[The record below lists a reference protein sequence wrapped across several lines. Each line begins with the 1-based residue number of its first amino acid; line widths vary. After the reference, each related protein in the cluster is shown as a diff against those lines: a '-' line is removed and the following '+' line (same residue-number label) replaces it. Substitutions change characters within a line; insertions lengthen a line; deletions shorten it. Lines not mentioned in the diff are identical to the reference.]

1 MENTEQ
7 EAIDTT
13 TGSVS
18 LEERKSSAPLVDDGS
33 THENL
38 MNLFNQLNTKA
49 RTVQERKQIEMLKQ
63 LMPLY
68 QKHDFWDT
76 QPVPSSM
83 KG

>member
-18 LEERKSSAPLVDDGS
+18 LEERKSAALLVDDGS

-38 MNLFNQLNTKA
+38 MNLFN
-49 RTVQERKQIEMLKQ
+49 
-63 LMPLY
+63 
-68 QKHDFWDT
+68 
-76 QPVPSSM
+76 
-83 KG
+83 